1 MMICRKNITL
11 IILIFYLPILISSP
25 VLGCKNILACGDSTG
40 GDYNLL
46 LKVRDPSR
54 SGLQVLCI
62 VPQDY
67 EYEFYHPWTG
77 EKIFFKVENKYFG
90 ITSKDDVIPNI
101 VKAGMTLSDK
111 GLAFGDADTN
121 SNWINPSRYAWDDF
135 DWIRYSCE
143 KADNI
148 DQAVLLLT
156 EDVVNKYHAPG
167 VSENLFVIGPDSG
180 YIIEADAFNYKIKE
194 FVNGVGVMSNYPK
207 ELWKSQILKTL
218 PISIS
223 YDINITDYFKVGDT
237 IRLNSL
243 YGIKIINI
251 TESSILARQIPIFK
265 INFWTFLFI
274 GEKIEIEIGERKNVG
289 DFSLKV
295 LDVEIDKVKVELTNK
310 FKAWEN
316 KMLENINSKYGNIT
330 VKDMFNWSRLQS
342 VDLDGLRGMCEGIYE
357 DEAVAIYKI
366 PKNYYKS
373 LSMGWFS
380 PSFAC
385 SSIFV
390 PFHISDN
397 DIFDP
402 YENGEAAQ
410 LCQNLFKIYG
420 YNNLSCFNN
429 IENVFLYENEIIEN
443 IAVNIIEEEEILS
456 DFLTIFDINAQ
467 KQAYLTEKIWFDIDN
482 LINQNEKELCINIIE
497 NNWGLSYSNSLINM
511 KYTVLNLLELNNTF
525 PIINNI
531 IEIAFS
537 VCKSRFD
544 LADILGIISEEGAQ
558 EYFFAEEYIN
568 NFEYEIGFNH
578 LIKAYL
584 IVENLITE

>member
-1 MMICRKNITL
+1 M
-11 IILIFYLPILISSP
+11 
-25 VLGCKNILACGDSTG
+25 
-40 GDYNLL
+40 
-46 LKVRDPSR
+46 
-54 SGLQVLCI
+54 
-62 VPQDY
+62 
-67 EYEFYHPWTG
+67 
-77 EKIFFKVENKYFG
+77 
-90 ITSKDDVIPNI
+90 
-101 VKAGMTLSDK
+101 
-111 GLAFGDADTN
+111 AFGDADTN

-194 FVNGVGVMSNYPK
+194 FVNDVGVMSNYPK

-223 YDINITDYFKVGDT
+223 YDFNTTDYFKVGDI

-443 IAVNIIEEEEILS
+443 IAVNIIEEEILS

-531 IEIAFS
+531 VEIAFS